1 MEAPKSGTEAMD
13 EHKLAE
19 MGYRQDLQRDWS
31 MLHNFGVSFSIIVC
45 PCSRNG
51 IEARSTLTMSTE
63 CYHRSH
69 DVCVSL
75 RPLPLAFQ

>member
-1 MEAPKSGTEAMD
+1 MEGPKSDMEAKD

-45 PCSRNG
+45 PSPLDDSTRF
-51 IEARSTLTMSTE
+51 RS
-63 CYHRSH
+63 
-69 DVCVSL
+69 
-75 RPLPLAFQ
+75 